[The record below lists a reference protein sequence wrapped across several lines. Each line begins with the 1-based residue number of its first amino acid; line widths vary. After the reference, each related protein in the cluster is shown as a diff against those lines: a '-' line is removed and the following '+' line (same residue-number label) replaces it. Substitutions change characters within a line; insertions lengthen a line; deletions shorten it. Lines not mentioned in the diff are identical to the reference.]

1 MIQFLEELQL
11 GSVYLVTSSHCVL
24 SISAQTP
31 FTHHQSVTA
40 TLPNR
45 GRFVPVATHP
55 RLISRVFYC
64 IKDLLHAF
72 KEQSELLMPVLH
84 LQNEALKKPSDPC
97 YIQSTLPER
106 WVLQI
111 FAKVPFFNY
120 FSEKR
125 KENTCSAN
133 IKIFKNKNLLIPIL
147 QLARFP
153 HHYHLLIFYD
163 AASMWFLD
171 RYSKTITN
179 DERST
184 DMALNCQINNDVSPK
199 NAIFTKQRNRNTNQ
213 CNFHSE
219 QQQK

>member
-1 MIQFLEELQL
+1 M
-11 GSVYLVTSSHCVL
+11 L
-24 SISAQTP
+24 SK
-31 FTHHQSVTA
+31 
-40 TLPNR
+40 
-45 GRFVPVATHP
+45 
-55 RLISRVFYC
+55 SRVSCWCLSFIFKMKHWRNLLTPVIYKVLFLKGGYC
-64 IKDLLHAF
+64 K
-72 KEQSELLMPVLH
+72 S
-84 LQNEALKKPSDPC
+84 LQKCHFLIIVVK
-97 YIQSTLPER
+97 
-106 WVLQI
+106 
-111 FAKVPFFNY
+111 
-120 FSEKR
+120 KR

-133 IKIFKNKNLLIPIL
+133 IKISKNKNLLIPIL

-199 NAIFTKQRNRNTNQ
+199 NAIFTKQRNKNTNQ